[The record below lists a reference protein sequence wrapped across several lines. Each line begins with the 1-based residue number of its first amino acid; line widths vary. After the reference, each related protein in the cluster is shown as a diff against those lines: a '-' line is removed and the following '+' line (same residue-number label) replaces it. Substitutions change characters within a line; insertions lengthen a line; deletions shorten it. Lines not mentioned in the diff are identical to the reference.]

1 MKPKSILPGVLVITG
16 DKPFEPC
23 ARGARQSK
31 RQKNTGQSMVEYL
44 ILAALAVALIA
55 VPIQGKRSAVEL
67 MLDSVQ
73 VAYAK
78 FLTALSL
85 PQ

>member
-1 MKPKSILPGVLVITG
+1 MSLRSFKPNRSAVRKKS
-16 DKPFEPC
+16 
-23 ARGARQSK
+23 S
-31 RQKNTGQSMVEYL
+31 GQSMVEYL
-44 ILAALAVALIA
+44 LLAALAVALIA
-55 VPIQGKRSAVEL
+55 VPVQGKRSAVEL

-73 VAYAK
+73 IAYTK

>member
-1 MKPKSILPGVLVITG
+1 MSPRFFKPNRS
-16 DKPFEPC
+16 
-23 ARGARQSK
+23 ANRQRSA
-31 RQKNTGQSMVEYL
+31 GQSMVEYL
-44 ILAALAVALIA
+44 LLAALAVALIA

-73 VAYAK
+73 IAYTK

>member
-1 MKPKSILPGVLVITG
+1 MSLSSIEPGALDRST
-16 DKPFEPC
+16 DMPR
-23 ARGARQSK
+23 ARASRKSK

-44 ILAALAVALIA
+44 LLAALAVALIA

-73 VAYAK
+73 IAYAK

>member
-1 MKPKSILPGVLVITG
+1 MSTKPPHTQAS
-16 DKPFEPC
+16 
-23 ARGARQSK
+23 ARAK
-31 RQKNTGQSMVEYL
+31 TTGQAMVEYL
-44 ILAALAVALIA
+44 VIASIAVALIA
-55 VPIQGKRSAVEL
+55 VPVGGKRSAVEL

-73 VAYAK
+73 TAYAK

>member
-1 MKPKSILPGVLVITG
+1 MSRRSFNLNRNAGRK
-16 DKPFEPC
+16 
-23 ARGARQSK
+23 
-31 RQKNTGQSMVEYL
+31 KNTGQSMVEYL
-44 ILAALAVALIA
+44 LLAALVVALIA

-73 VAYAK
+73 IAYTK

>member
-1 MKPKSILPGVLVITG
+1 MRARSFKSNRNVNR
-16 DKPFEPC
+16 KK
-23 ARGARQSK
+23 S
-31 RQKNTGQSMVEYL
+31 TGQSMVEYL
-44 ILAALAVALIA
+44 LLAALAVALIA

-67 MLDSVQ
+67 LLDSVQ
-73 VAYAK
+73 IAYTK